1 MTSNT
6 PRENTGDRPISPT
19 SVPKRRR
26 ERINRRVIPGFGL
39 TMGFTLTYL
48 TLLVLIPLSAV
59 FIRTSGMGW
68 EDFWKA
74 ISSPQVVSAYKVTFG
89 VSFYAA
95 LTNAFF
101 GFIVAWVLTRY
112 QFPGRKLV
120 DALVDLPFALPTA
133 VAGIALTALYAPNGW
148 LGQFLYPL
156 GLETAYST
164 TGIFIALTFIGMPF
178 VVRTLQ
184 PVIEVFDHEV
194 EEAGASL
201 GASRLRVFF
210 TIIIPALIPA
220 MLTGFALA
228 FARAI
233 GEYGSVIF
241 ISGNQPMK
249 TEIVPLVIVK
259 FLENYNY
266 PQATAVACVMLVASF
281 VLLLIVNILQRWT
294 ESIGQARS

>member
-266 PQATAVACVMLVASF
+266 PQAAAVACVMLVASF

>member
-6 PRENTGDRPISPT
+6 PRVDTGDRPIPPT
-19 SVPKRRR
+19 SVPKHRRA
-26 ERINRRVIPGFGL
+26 RINRRVIPGFGL

-48 TLLVLIPLSAV
+48 TLLVLIPISAV

-74 ISSPQVVSAYKVTFG
+74 VTGPQVLSAYKVTFG
-89 VSFYAA
+89 ISFYAA

-101 GFIVAWVLTRY
+101 GFIVAWVLVRY
-112 QFPGRKLV
+112 RFPGRKLV

-133 VAGIALTALYAPNGW
+133 VAGIALTALYSPKGW
-148 LGQFLYPL
+148 LGQFFYPL
-156 GLETAYST
+156 GIETAYST
-164 TGIFIALTFIGMPF
+164 TGIYIALTFIGLPF

-201 GASRLRVFF
+201 GAGRLRVFF
-210 TIIIPALIPA
+210 TIILPALVPA

-259 FLENYNY
+259 YLENYSY
-266 PQATAVACVMLVASF
+266 PQATAVACVMLIASF
-281 VLLLIVNILQRWT
+281 VVLLIVNVLQRWT
-294 ESIGQARS
+294 ESIGQARQ